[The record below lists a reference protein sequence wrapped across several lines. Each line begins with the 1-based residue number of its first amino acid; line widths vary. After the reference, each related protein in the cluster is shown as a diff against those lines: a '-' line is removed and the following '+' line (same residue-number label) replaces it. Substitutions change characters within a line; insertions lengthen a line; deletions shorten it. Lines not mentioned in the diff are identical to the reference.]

1 MQRTM
6 SHKQYDWEGKDYK
19 GQTIFIKSGGNII
32 PVFLVYC
39 DQTPYLHW
47 YSHIVLQ

>member
-1 MQRTM
+1 MQRKM